1 MRPGDRSTREV
12 IRVTAAWLGFGAA
25 VCLMTGCGDSPGGT
39 EAASP
44 SPADGSDATAGYTI
58 VTTTGMVRD
67 IVQQVAGECATVVG
81 IMGSGVDPHLY
92 QPTTRDNEKLMQ
104 ADVVFYSGLNLEARL
119 TTVLE
124 RANASGR
131 AVYAVTENIDEA
143 YLRYPAQ
150 FEGHPDP
157 HVWNDVSAWSECVA
171 FVAEKLAEF
180 DPANAAVYRQNA
192 EGYQAELAE
201 LDSYAKRVI
210 ASIPE
215 EQRSLV
221 TAHDAF
227 EYFGRAYG
235 IEVHSVVG
243 ITTESEAGVED
254 INDLVDFLVENRIP
268 AVFVETSVSERNI
281 NAVIEG
287 AAEQGWRVHKGGT
300 LFSDAMGAEGTYE
313 GTYIGMLDHNA
324 TVVALALGGDAPER
338 GLRGQVSE

>member
-1 MRPGDRSTREV
+1 MHSEQLTTEAV
-12 IRVTAAWLGFGAA
+12 AYLTIAAAI
-25 VCLMTGCGDSPGGT
+25 CLISGCGDSRQEPQ
-39 EAASP
+39 AV
-44 SPADGSDATAGYTI
+44 SPASGSAGYTI

-67 IVQQVAGECATVVG
+67 IVQHVAGDCATVVG

-104 ADVVFYSGLNLEARL
+104 ADVVFYSGLNLEAQL

-124 RANASGR
+124 RAHASGR
-131 AVYAVTENIDEA
+131 PVYAVTENIDES

-157 HVWNDVSAWSECVA
+157 HVWNDVAAWSECVA

-180 DPANAAVYRQNA
+180 DPDNASFYRQNA
-192 EGYQAELAE
+192 EGYRADLAE
-201 LDSYAKRVI
+201 LDSYARTVI
-210 ASIPE
+210 AGIPA
-215 EQRSLV
+215 EQRYLV

-254 INDLVDFLVENRIP
+254 INHLVDFLVENRIP

-287 AAEQGWRVHKGGT
+287 AAGQGWQVHKGGT

-324 TVVALALGGDAPER
+324 TVVARALGGDAPER
-338 GLRGQVSE
+338 GFQGQLNE